1 MNGCKNVTKYYSTKN
16 IKQRFTIVLCRSR
29 GIQKSLNTAYCCKY
43 LTIIERFDYKAG
55 LTERQRRKT
64 SLVLPPPPLSRL
76 RDFHSIDSAQ
86 KDFVPSLQEV
96 AETFVC
102 APSKRPERQWPLPKD
117 RQRPQTFLFGQSGIR
132 QPVFARSAILSK
144 PASRMLSYERLLRC
158 GSHPPSQFRPRWLR
172 HLVRAGLPQQL
183 RCGYRRCCS
192 SAWS

>member
-1 MNGCKNVTKYYSTKN
+1 MTKYYSTKN

-64 SLVLPPPPLSRL
+64 SLVPPPPPLSRL

-102 APSKRPERQWPLPKD
+102 APSKRPERQWPLPPSGNARRLSQRAERNPSAVPCQVKD
-117 RQRPQTFLFGQSGIR
+117 
-132 QPVFARSAILSK
+132 LSK
-144 PASRMLSYERLLRC
+144 PASRIPSTSGFATPPHKPESLLG
-158 GSHPPSQFRPRWLR
+158 GSATS
-172 HLVRAGLPQQL
+172 
-183 RCGYRRCCS
+183 
-192 SAWS
+192 